1 MTSIAGQCPTCR
13 AYRNA
18 QVMAE
23 HEELL
28 EPTEEEPRA
37 RGNLYRIVKCA
48 GCDTIYFQHESVEV
62 YLKNFDL
69 EMDPSLPVADF
80 AEFKEF
86 FRDLERTNPEEY
98 ECYEETSYW
107 PIASRARPEWQK
119 LPDDVLIKLL
129 NSVYAALENDDLRVL
144 AAIGMRGVFERAS
157 ELIGVD
163 PDKAFAKKLDQ
174 LLRDGHIGIVEKDN
188 LEVLTEAGSAAAH
201 RGWEP
206 DLSST
211 KYSCFHHGA
220 FRSKIYS
227 KGRGGKVETFHSTST
242 ETAHARRSRTGSQVD
257 RVSSSK
263 AFKESRLMY
272 VIGQCAQKP
281 ISLGRATSA
290 LLQTLPAPTREKL

>member
-1 MTSIAGQCPTCR
+1 
-13 AYRNA
+13 
-18 QVMAE
+18 MAE

-206 DLSST
+206 DPVQLNTLVSIMEHFVRRFILKEEAGKLKHSIPPRQ
-211 KYSCFHHGA
+211 KQLMPDDREQVAKLIEFPPPKP
-220 FRSKIYS
+220 SKNP
-227 KGRGGKVETFHSTST
+227 G
-242 ETAHARRSRTGSQVD
+242 
-257 RVSSSK
+257 
-263 AFKESRLMY
+263 
-272 VIGQCAQKP
+272 
-281 ISLGRATSA
+281 
-290 LLQTLPAPTREKL
+290 